1 MADITNFRVK
11 YELDTIDASND
22 IETLTS
28 VGERAA
34 LSDLDNIYTKI
45 YDEDKFVTKEHN
57 HTVLDGSFSTEEFEG
72 TGFFSNAKS
81 NSQGE
86 FATTPSLD
94 FVFRNRHK
102 SYALTICCVE
112 DSPVKVR
119 VEWYRGTLK
128 VDAITSELDP
138 NERINTIIQPVNGYD
153 RVHIDFLKALPDR
166 YIKINYI
173 EFGTTMHWDQTII
186 KDGTLV
192 KGLSRDGSV
201 MSVNTLTFS
210 IVDNSYDM
218 NLMNPNGIHT
228 LFQRDQAMVAYEDIK
243 NEGDEDFTTLYL
255 GDFFLTNYT
264 AEGNMAKIVAV
275 SYMGVLERFQFIAS
289 GIYNG
294 IKASVVMGDIFA
306 AAGISSSQYYISPL
320 IGDKLLYGTIKP
332 CNCKEALRQVLFATH
347 ATIDT
352 SNPDHITI
360 SPYDTVVSNR
370 IERKDKTS
378 TKVTQIEAV
387 DQVRLKYNTYT
398 TGETETEIFT
408 DDYPS
413 GSTQTVYFDSPY
425 SNIRIQSGA
434 DFVSSTAYSITF
446 TVYSNSTSVTVM
458 GVPYEVLEREIVKGV
473 SNNLGTNNI
482 VSFSTDLCSTATART
497 LLNNLSEYYGNTLQI
512 EIQHYANETKMNT
525 VTSVENQVPGLDNY
539 TGFFEERTFNLTG
552 GFLCSAKLRGYYDES
567 DKNYYTGDDR
577 IENSAYELFTG
588 DDVPIL

>member
-11 YELDTIDASND
+11 YELDTIDASVD
-22 IETLTS
+22 VDTLTA

-34 LSDLDNIYTKI
+34 LSDLDDVYIKF
-45 YDEDKFVTKEHN
+45 YDEDKFITKEHN
-57 HTVLDGSFSTEEFEG
+57 HTVLDGSFSTAEFDG
-72 TGFFSNAKS
+72 TGYFSNVKS

-86 FATTPSLD
+86 FSTTPSLD
-94 FVFRNRHK
+94 FVFYNRHK
-102 SYALTICCVE
+102 SYALTFCCIE

-119 VEWYRGTLK
+119 IIWYRGTLK
-128 VDAITSELDP
+128 VDAITSKLDP
-138 NERINTIIQPVNGYD
+138 NERLNTVIHPVSGYD

-186 KDGTLV
+186 KDGTLT
-192 KGLSRDGSV
+192 KGLSRDGSI

-228 LFQRDQAMVAYEDIK
+228 LFQRDQAIVAYEDIK
-243 NEGDEDFTTLYL
+243 QEGEKNFTTLYL
-255 GDFFLTNYT
+255 GDFFLSKYT

-294 IKASVVMGDIFA
+294 VKASVVMGDIFT
-306 AAGISSSQYYISPL
+306 AAGIPSSQYNITAS

-352 SNPDHITI
+352 SNPDHIAI
-360 SPYDTVVSNR
+360 SPYDTVVSTR
-370 IERKDKTS
+370 IERKDKVS

-387 DQVRLKYNTYT
+387 DQVRLKYNTYIA
-398 TGETETEIFT
+398 GSTESEIFT

-413 GSTQTVYFDSPY
+413 GSTQTVYFDQPY
-425 SNIRIQSGA
+425 SGIRIQSGA
-434 DFVSSTAYSITF
+434 DFVSSTAYSVTF
-446 TVYSNSTSVTVM
+446 TVYNNATSVTVM
-458 GVPYEVLEREIVKGV
+458 GIPYEVVEREIVKGV
-473 SNNLGTNNI
+473 SNNISANNI
-482 VSFSTDLCSTATART
+482 VSFSTDLCSTTTATA

-525 VTSVENQVPGLDNY
+525 VTAIENQVPGLDNY
-539 TGFFEERTFNLTG
+539 TGLFEERNFNLTG
-552 GFLCSAKLRGYYDES
+552 GFLCTAKLRGYYDES
-567 DKNYYTGDDR
+567 DKNYYTGNDND
-577 IENSAYELFTG
+577 EHSAYEIFAG
-588 DDVPIL
+588 DSVPIL